1 VYSVLYAETA
11 KNKDKER
18 KYKDFHSGLQLLTQL
33 LYIIRDM
40 ASSEDERNKK
50 NAAILQ

>member
-1 VYSVLYAETA
+1 VYSVLYAETN
-11 KNKDKER
+11 KNKKKER
-18 KYKDFHSGLQLLTQL
+18 KYKDFHTGIQLLTQL

-50 NAAILQ
+50 NALILQ